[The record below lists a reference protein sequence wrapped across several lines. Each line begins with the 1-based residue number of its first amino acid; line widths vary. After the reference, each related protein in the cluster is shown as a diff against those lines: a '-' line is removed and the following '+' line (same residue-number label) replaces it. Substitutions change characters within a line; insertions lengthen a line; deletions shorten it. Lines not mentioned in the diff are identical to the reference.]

1 MPDTPPPVP
10 DAPSPAP
17 PPVVGFV
24 GLGNM
29 GAPMAR
35 RLIEAGYQ
43 VRGFDVSEAA
53 LARFA
58 ATAATPGAL
67 GAPRTPGAPGAP
79 GAAVAVTSAAEAA
92 AGAGVVILMLPDSD
106 AVEAVAGDPGFT
118 AALAPGT
125 TVIDMSSSE
134 PERTRGLARSLGEHG
149 VAFVDAPV
157 SGGVKGAVAGK
168 LAVMAGGADAD
179 VRRVENML
187 ACFGTVYRAGP
198 VGAGHAVK
206 ALNNLMSATHLLV
219 SSEAIVAGQ
228 RFGVDPEAML
238 AIVNASS
245 GRSGSTE
252 NKWPNYILPETYG
265 SGFSLRLML
274 KDMRIAVG
282 LAGQVGMPSRLGEQA
297 LALWAEAER
306 ALPATADHTE
316 IARWARAAPAS
327 PKEAPAVEKLTP
339 RQEEIKAEFI
349 DSRKTWGEDWEA
361 ILRLDPDFLHAYL
374 GFSAIPWRQ
383 NHLPDKVKELICI
396 AVDANATH
404 MYLPGV
410 RQHVSAALDAGA
422 TAAEVMEVLELSATL
437 GIHAMN
443 IGVPILTEVLREEG
457 LRTEPAPLSARQEEI
472 KAAFTENRGY
482 WHEFWDEMLELDP
495 ELFAAY
501 TEFSSVPWRTGTL
514 EPKVKEL
521 VYIAFDTAATH
532 LYTKGLK
539 AHIRNA
545 IGYGATAGEILEVM
559 EIASVLGMHAV
570 NAAAPILAGQLE
582 GEPEEDQPEGGQ
594 RG

>member
-1 MPDTPPPVP
+1 MS
-10 DAPSPAP
+10 DAPL
-17 PPVVGFV
+17 PVVGFV

-29 GAPMAR
+29 GMPMAR
-35 RLIEAGYQ
+35 RLAEAGYQ
-43 VRGFDVSEAA
+43 VRGFDVSETARAA
-53 LARFA
+53 FS
-58 ATAATPGAL
+58 AL
-67 GAPRTPGAPGAP
+67 GG
-79 GAAVAVTSAAEAA
+79 GAAAVRSAAEAA
-92 AGAGVVILMLPDSD
+92 AGAGAVILMLPDSGV
-106 AVEAVAGDPGFT
+106 VEAVVTDPAFT
-118 AALAPGT
+118 AALT
-125 TVIDMSSSE
+125 TDTVVVDMSSSE
-134 PERTRGLARSLGEHG
+134 PERTRGLARTLGDHG

-168 LAVMAGGADAD
+168 LAVMVGGADD
-179 VRRVENML
+179 EVRRVADIL
-187 ACFGTVYRAGP
+187 HHFGTIYRAGP

-219 SSEAIVAGQ
+219 SSEAILAGQ

-252 NKWPNYILPETYG
+252 NKWPNYILPETYD

-282 LAGQVGMPSRLGEQA
+282 LAEQIGMPSRLGEQA
-297 LALWAEAER
+297 MTLWAEAQET
-306 ALPATADHTE
+306 LPDTADHTE
-316 IARWARAAPAS
+316 IARWLRDSYQEEAAPGSAG
-327 PKEAPAVEKLTP
+327 PAAEKLTP
-339 RQEEIKAEFI
+339 RQEEIKARFI
-349 DSRKTWGEDWEA
+349 EARKTWGDAWET
-361 ILRLDPDFLHAYL
+361 ILRLDPDFLLAYL
-374 GFSAIPWRQ
+374 DFSSVPWR
-383 NHLPDKVKELICI
+383 HGTLEPKVKELIYI

-410 RQHVSAALDAGA
+410 RQHVKAALDAGA
-422 TAAEVMEVLELSATL
+422 TAQEIMEVLELSATL

-457 LRTEPAPLSARQEEI
+457 LRTGPVPLDARQEEI
-472 KAAFTENRGY
+472 KAEFTKNRGY

-495 ELFAAY
+495 ELLAAY

-545 IGYGATAGEILEVM
+545 VGYGATAEEILEVM
-559 EIASVLGMHAV
+559 EIASVLGIHAV
-570 NAAAPILAGQLE
+570 TTAAPILAEELE
-582 GEPEEDQPEGGQ
+582 DPH
-594 RG
+594 RS